1 MQSEL
6 IAIGKKPFLWSAI
19 IANPSCERGSVG
31 YDARVVVLDRRVI
44 KRRRRPFLAVTSFLV
59 ASLCAITI
67 GLAGIYLYL
76 DPQTP
81 AAATYRNV
89 KLQQPLRI
97 YSADGALI
105 AEFGERRLA
114 LQRFAV
120 GRHFDGF
127 LREIHH

>member
-1 MQSEL
+1 MLQNTGSAMQN
-6 IAIGKKPFLWSAI
+6 PFLWSAVT
-19 IANPSCERGSVG
+19 ANPACERSSVG
-31 YDARVVVLDRRVI
+31 YDARIVVLDRRVI
-44 KRRRRPFLAVTSFLV
+44 KRRRRPFLAITSFLV

-76 DPQTP
+76 DPQIP

-105 AEFGERRLA
+105 AELA
-114 LQRFAV
+114 NAGLFR
-120 GRHFDGF
+120 
-127 LREIHH
+127 